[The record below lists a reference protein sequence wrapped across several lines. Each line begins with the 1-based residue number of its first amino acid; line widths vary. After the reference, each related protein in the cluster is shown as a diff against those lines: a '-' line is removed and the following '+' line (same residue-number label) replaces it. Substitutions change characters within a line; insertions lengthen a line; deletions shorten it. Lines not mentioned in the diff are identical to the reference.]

1 MRSPQVRPLIER
13 PSHADTSAVECSNAG
28 VNAHTNST
36 LDLYTI
42 AERADRRSPT
52 IPSLRRS
59 DGPTPGTSEP
69 SAGRQEPDRAHAR
82 PYRPRSRPSRASTP
96 LTHRVGAV
104 HRSPTERERQPDAQ
118 RGQSDPGAKATR
130 VMGRRRAGAPVCE
143 PLRWGWSTCPCA
155 GASPRASSLGRLGGR
170 QMEADRAADQTAL
183 PSGRRRKGGRGPVRG
198 PRPLGIE
205 LPGARA
211 LTPSSASRRAGPRRS
226 AAPCGARTRS
236 LPMRGS
242 ERKAPG
248 QGARWRRRGRG
259 RSAAPSPRP
268 RRSYSWSGRGVPA
281 TGPAHRVRQPWR
293 LR

>member
-1 MRSPQVRPLIER
+1 M
-13 PSHADTSAVECSNAG
+13 
-28 VNAHTNST
+28 
-36 LDLYTI
+36 
-42 AERADRRSPT
+42 
-52 IPSLRRS
+52 
-59 DGPTPGTSEP
+59 
-69 SAGRQEPDRAHAR
+69 
-82 PYRPRSRPSRASTP
+82 
-96 LTHRVGAV
+96 THRVGAV

-170 QMEADRAADQTAL
+170 QMEADRAADRTAL

-198 PRPLGIE
+198 PRPVGIE

-226 AAPCGARTRS
+226 AAPCGPR
-236 LPMRGS
+236 
-242 ERKAPG
+242 E
-248 QGARWRRRGRG
+248 RGRFLCVAQSG
-259 RSAAPSPRP
+259 KRLVKVRGGSVEVVVAALRPGLAP
-268 RRSYSWSGRGVPA
+268 RRSCSWSGRGVPA